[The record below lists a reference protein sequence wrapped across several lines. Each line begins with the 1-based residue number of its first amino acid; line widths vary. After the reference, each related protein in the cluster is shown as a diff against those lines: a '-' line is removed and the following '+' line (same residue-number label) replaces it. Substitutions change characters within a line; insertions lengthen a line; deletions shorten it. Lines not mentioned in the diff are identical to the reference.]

1 MVHIQI
7 ARDFCLRIHALCL
20 YNFIETILDF
30 LFKFNKVD
38 LLHMDV
44 FLYNVHIK
52 LKAWFPSLDLL
63 I

>member
-1 MVHIQI
+1 M
-7 ARDFCLRIHALCL
+7 LLCL